1 VGLTENGMLYWFF
14 SAMVGIG
21 GDTFSVSILVAYR
34 YPAHK
39 AVGTAAGIGLIISF
53 TAAITM
59 LTLGITPS
67 DAPIGTY
74 GLVNLFSFVCIV
86 PLTVFF
92 APVGTKLAN
101 IMSANF
107 LKKLFAIVLL
117 ITGPRMFTQLFI

>member
-1 VGLTENGMLYWFF
+1 MI
-14 SAMVGIG
+14 GIG
-21 GDTFSVSILVAYR
+21 GVILSVPILVAYR
-34 YPAHK
+34 YPEHK
-39 AVGTAAGIGLIISF
+39 AVGTAASIGLIVSF
-53 TAAITM
+53 TAAVTM
-59 LTLGITPS
+59 LKLGITPS
-67 DAPIGTY
+67 DAPLGTY
-74 GLVNLFSFVCIV
+74 GLVNLLSFICIV

>member
-1 VGLTENGMLYWFF
+1 
-14 SAMVGIG
+14 
-21 GDTFSVSILVAYR
+21 
-34 YPAHK
+34 
-39 AVGTAAGIGLIISF
+39 
-53 TAAITM
+53 M

-101 IMSANF
+101 IMNANF